1 MSNAAELFARQP
13 AVVLKH
19 LGQHAAHYAAL
30 TQLEAELAAG
40 QWLRRA
46 LAASVALLAGTMA
59 LTLGGMALMLSATH
73 EGDGAVPAALWAVPA
88 VPMLLALIAG
98 AWAAR
103 QPAPAFEMLREQV
116 QQDLHLLARA
126 AESA

>member
-46 LAASVALLAGTMA
+46 LAGGAALLSAAVA

-73 EGDGAVPAALWAVPA
+73 DGASAVPAMLWIVPA
-88 VPMLLALIAG
+88 VPALLALIAG

-103 QPAPAFEMLREQV
+103 SPPPAFEMLREQV